1 MKIFLDPGHNYS
13 GGDTGAS
20 GFGLREEIVTFE
32 VANKLRVLLQSAG
45 HEVRMSRSYVTDNVG
60 NGTVASSLNERVRL
74 SNSWGAD
81 LFVSIHCNSFN
92 QTARG
97 TETLIYSKGSYAQE
111 VAQRVQNSIVSNLG
125 TTDRGVRTRSELEVL
140 KNTTTPAILIELA
153 FIDNESDSWLLKTRQ
168 EDFAKAIFEG
178 ITGEQA
184 SSIAELTDIHDIA
197 WEYAYRGI
205 VEDLEGLENEMRQN
219 PNGRLYWLARKT
231 LQFIRERNF

>member
-60 NGTVASSLNERVRL
+60 NGTVASSLNERVRM
-74 SNSWGAD
+74 SNEWGAD
-81 LFVSIHCNSFN
+81 LFVSIHCNAYN
-92 QTARG
+92 QKACG
-97 TETLIYSKGSYAQE
+97 TETFVYSLNSKIAE
-111 VAQRVQNSIVSNLG
+111 TALRVQQKITDKLG
-125 TTDRGVRTRSELEVL
+125 TTDRGIKAQPGLVVL
-140 KNTTTPAILIELA
+140 KNTSAPAFLIETA
-153 FIDNESDSWLLKTRQ
+153 FIDNEDDSWLLKSRQ

-178 ITGEQA
+178 ITDEQA
-184 SSIAELTDIHDIA
+184 DGVAELTDIHDIA

-205 VEDLEGLENEMRQN
+205 VEDLEGLENEMRQT

>member
-32 VANKLRVLLQSAG
+32 IANKLRVLLQSAG
-45 HEVRMSRSYVTDNVG
+45 HEVRMSRNYVTDNVG
-60 NGTVASSLNERVRL
+60 NRTVASSLNERAKM
-74 SNSWGAD
+74 SNAWGAD
-81 LFVSIHCNSFN
+81 LFVSIHCNSFDR
-92 QTARG
+92 TGRG
-97 TETLIYSKGSYAQE
+97 TETLVYAKGSNAE
-111 VAQRVQNSIVSNLG
+111 KIAQRIQTATVKSLG
-125 TTDRGVRTRSELEVL
+125 TVDRGVKVRSELAVL
-140 KNTTTPAILIELA
+140 KNTTSSAILIELA

-168 EDFAKAIFEG
+168 DDFAKAIFEG

-184 SSIAELTDIHDIA
+184 RGVAELTDIHDIA
-197 WEYAYRGI
+197 WEYTYRGI
-205 VEDLEGLENEMRQN
+205 VEDSEGLENEMRQN